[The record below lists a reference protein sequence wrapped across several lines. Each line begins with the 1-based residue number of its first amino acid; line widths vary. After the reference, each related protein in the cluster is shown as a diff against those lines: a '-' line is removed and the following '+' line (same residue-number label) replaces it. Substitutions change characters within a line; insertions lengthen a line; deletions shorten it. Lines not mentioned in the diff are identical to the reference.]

1 MVDLKND
8 PKTAPPASPSPAT
21 QPGADLNNDLS
32 TLSLPNSVE
41 RGVDRMLESSAALR
55 GLHSAISVKAKFG
68 ECTIGSVKMIVETV
82 GKV

>member
-1 MVDLKND
+1 MADIKND

-21 QPGADLNNDLS
+21 QPGADLNTALS

-55 GLHSAISVKAKFG
+55 GLHSAKSVAEKFG
-68 ECTIGSVKMIVETV
+68 KCTIGSVTMTVATV